1 MKKLLLSVLL
11 LSNLCYLEAQQSE
24 VNAADGLGLQGY
36 DAVAYFRDGPAKG
49 NPNITA
55 SHAGIV
61 YWFSDQANKEAFS
74 EDPSKFLP
82 EYGGWC
88 AYAMGL
94 NGEKV
99 PVDPETYKIKGGR
112 LYLFYKAF
120 LNNTLKKW
128 NEDEETLL
136 PKADLNWKIIKKTQN
151 E

>member
-1 MKKLLLSVLL
+1 MKRLLLSVLL
-11 LSNLCYLEAQQSE
+11 LSNLCYLEAQQPD
-24 VNAADGLGLQGY
+24 VNAVNGLALQGY
-36 DAVAYFRDGPAKG
+36 DAVTYFRSRPAKG
-49 NPNITA
+49 NPNISAT
-55 SHAGIV
+55 HEGIV

-99 PVDPETYKIKGGR
+99 SVDPETYKIKEGR
-112 LYLFYKAF
+112 LYLFYKTF

-136 PKADLNWKIIKKTQN
+136 PRADLNWKAIKKTHN